1 MYSETLYF
9 FTNILA
15 TSSRVYMNA
24 GIQYSMQRVIN
35 TSTLLVNYWG
45 ATAVV
50 VRNCDLFRVLWWSLD
65 WQQQKFHV
73 LHDFLL
79 HCQWWISCYLLLAL
93 PFRYIYI
100 NDIRIQFL
108 TAVYNVKQRQCQFMS
123 FCSALHNYG
132 LVRWKEYDCFVDAC
146 TSYLLILLCAVQ
158 DCLLDFARY

>member
-1 MYSETLYF
+1 MYCETLYF

-93 PFRYIYI
+93 LFRYIYI
-100 NDIRIQFL
+100 NDIGILVADNTLNLLSFWRLFTML
-108 TAVYNVKQRQCQFMS
+108 NNDNVSSCHFAVHS
-123 FCSALHNYG
+123 TTTG
-132 LVRWKEYDCFVDAC
+132 W
-146 TSYLLILLCAVQ
+146 
-158 DCLLDFARY
+158 